1 MSHYT
6 GPTGHGAEEPQV
18 STSSRGLAGPRH
30 LVPGSAES
38 RYVLPSF
45 VERTSYGVKEMNPY
59 NKLFEER
66 IIFLGVQIDDAS
78 ANDVMA
84 QLLTLEAID
93 PDRDILIYIN
103 SPGGSM
109 TSMMA
114 IYDTMQFIQPDIQTF
129 CIGQA
134 ASAAAVLLASGT
146 KGKRAALP
154 NARIM
159 LHQPAMESGYGQSS
173 DLEIQAREILR
184 MRTSMENVIARHTGR
199 DPDQVRR
206 DIERDRFFDPHEA
219 KEYGIV
225 DDVLTTLKRRTE
237 VGSS

>member
-1 MSHYT
+1 MT
-6 GPTGHGAEEPQV
+6 RHGIQAISALDRARELDSYQPQ
-18 STSSRGLAGPRH
+18 
-30 LVPGSAES
+30 S

-45 VERTSYGVKEMNPY
+45 VERTSYGIKEMNPY

-114 IYDTMQFIQPDIQTF
+114 IYDTMQFIQPEIQTF

-146 KGKRAALP
+146 QGKRAALP

-159 LHQPAMESGYGQSS
+159 LHQPAIESGYGQSS

-184 MRTSMENVIARHTGR
+184 MRTAMERIVSRHTGR
-199 DPDQVRR
+199 SEEQVRT
-206 DIERDRFFDPHEA
+206 DIERDKFFTAEEA
-219 KEYGIV
+219 KEYGLV
-225 DDVLTTLKRRTE
+225 DEVLTSLKRKAE